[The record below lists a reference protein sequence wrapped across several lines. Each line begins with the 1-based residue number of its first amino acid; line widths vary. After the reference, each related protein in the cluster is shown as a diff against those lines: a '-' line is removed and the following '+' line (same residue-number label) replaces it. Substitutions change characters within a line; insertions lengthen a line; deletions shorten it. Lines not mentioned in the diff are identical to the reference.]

1 MEMIGSCL
9 SMVVIYSLYFS
20 TNAILV
26 HKPPIIHTNHPYL
39 NIYENSPIGTSFVVI
54 EASSQTNDVVTV
66 TPHDNATAARISL
79 VPVKVGVNS
88 TYMALTKLIPDRE
101 TERIWYLTFQAH
113 DSHGDTLW
121 TLPLHIDDV
130 NDNAPFFVHDHF
142 HAVFGFGLTVG
153 TKALHVTALDVDE
166 GPNAAIT
173 YSMKPHLVT
182 HPSSRYNAFDID
194 PSTGDITLKEA
205 LQHGQSVYHYQVN
218 ATDGGIPQHVASAL
232 VDISILDFGVIG

>member
-1 MEMIGSCL
+1 
-9 SMVVIYSLYFS
+9 
-20 TNAILV
+20 
-26 HKPPIIHTNHPYL
+26 
-39 NIYENSPIGTSFVVI
+39 
-54 EASSQTNDVVTV
+54 
-66 TPHDNATAARISL
+66 
-79 VPVKVGVNS
+79 
-88 TYMALTKLIPDRE
+88 
-101 TERIWYLTFQAH
+101 
-113 DSHGDTLW
+113 TLW